1 MKKVKL
7 FISLFLAIAL
17 NISAFE
23 GGGVF
28 KTGLGFDLSKDKI
41 NLSHF
46 DSLSLWAKQ
55 NLDKEGN
62 YNFAIQ
68 SSYLFNLKKPLKP
81 DRKPDLDH
89 ILNLDMLKF
98 SFLFPIGNDSL
109 TIDAGRYNISD
120 ITAVILNQNI
130 DGVYIAYNK
139 TNFSAYFNLGYTGL
153 LNAYVNPINV
163 AGIMSISKSKE
174 QTKIYN
180 LAPSFVHISALFHIP
195 FQSLRH
201 AIDIDLNSFIA
212 TQNPKATNNYAS
224 ISVNGPIVKNLFYLT
239 SISTSI
245 LTREN
250 KKVPQIGFF
259 MSGELNYYFEKY
271 SSKVG
276 LKTQWFSGGEQAF
289 KSFTLSNASKVG
301 FIENSDLLKI
311 GLNGS
316 IKPINDL
323 FLNSEFN
330 IITHGSPQAKGKDF
344 LKGFEWATSVN
355 YAILQDIAVSGDL
368 GMFITKNGNVNARFG
383 LKGIISF

>member
-7 FISLFLAIAL
+7 FIVLFLTIAL

-28 KTGLGFDLSKDKI
+28 KTGLGLDLGKNKT

-55 NLDKEGN
+55 NIDKEGN

-68 SSYLFNLKKPLKP
+68 SSYLFNLKKPIKP
-81 DRKPDLDH
+81 DGKLDLDH

-109 TIDAGRYNISD
+109 TIDVGRYNISD

-130 DGVYIAYNK
+130 DGVYIAYK
-139 TNFSAYFNLGYTGL
+139 KSNFSTYFNLGYTGL
-153 LNAYVNPINV
+153 LNAYVNPTNV
-163 AGIMSISKSKE
+163 AGIMSISNV
-174 QTKIYN
+174 QTKIYS

-212 TQNPKATNNYAS
+212 TQNQKATNNYAS
-224 ISVNGPIVKNLFYLT
+224 ISVNGPIVKNLFYIT
-239 SISTSI
+239 SLSASI
-245 LTREN
+245 ITREN
-250 KKVPQIGFF
+250 KKDPQIGFF
-259 MSGELNYYFEKY
+259 VSGELNYYFEKY
-271 SSKVG
+271 SSKIG
-276 LKTQWFSGGEQAF
+276 LKTQWFSGGELAF
-289 KSFTLSNASKVG
+289 KSFTLSNASNVG

-330 IITHGSPQAKGKDF
+330 IITHGSSQPKGKDF
-344 LKGFEWATSVN
+344 LRGFEWATSVN
-355 YAILQDIAVSGDL
+355 YTILQDIAVSGDL
-368 GMFITKNGNVNARFG
+368 GMVITKNGNFNARFG

>member
-7 FISLFLAIAL
+7 FIFLFLAVAL
-17 NISAFE
+17 NLSAFE
-23 GGGVF
+23 GGGML
-28 KTGLGFDLSKDKI
+28 KTGLGIDLGKNKI

-68 SSYLFNLKKPLKP
+68 SSYLFNLKKPIKP
-81 DRKPDLDH
+81 EGASNLDH

-98 SFLFPIGNDSL
+98 SFLVPIGNDSL

-130 DGVYIAYNK
+130 DGVYIAYKK
-139 TNFSAYFNLGYTGL
+139 TNFSTYFNLGYTGL
-153 LNAYVNPINV
+153 LNSYVNPINA
-163 AGIMSISKSKE
+163 AGIASISKK

-180 LAPSFVHISALFHIP
+180 LAPSFVHMSALFHVP

-201 AIDIDLNSFIA
+201 AADFDLNSFIA
-212 TQNPKATNNYAS
+212 TGNPKTTNNYIS

-245 LTREN
+245 LTRDKRKSE
-250 KKVPQIGFF
+250 IGFF
-259 MSGELNYYFEKY
+259 LSGGLDYYFEKY
-271 SSKVG
+271 SSKLG
-276 LKTQWFSGGEQAF
+276 LKAQFFSGGKTGF
-289 KSFTLSNASKVG
+289 KSFTLSNVSKVT
-301 FIENSDLLKI
+301 FMESTDLFKI
-311 GLNGS
+311 SLDGS
-316 IKPINDL
+316 IKPVKDL
-323 FLNSEFN
+323 FLSTEAAVMAHAA
-330 IITHGSPQAKGKDF
+330 TQPKGRSNF
-344 LKGFEWATSVN
+344 AGFEWDVSAN
-355 YAILQDIAVSGDL
+355 YTILQDISISTDL
-368 GMFITKNGNVNARFG
+368 GMFVGKNGKFDAVFK

>member
-7 FISLFLAIAL
+7 FIFLFLAVAL
-17 NISAFE
+17 NLSAFE
-23 GGGVF
+23 GGGML
-28 KTGLGFDLSKDKI
+28 KTGLGIDLGKNKT

-68 SSYLFNLKKPLKP
+68 SSYLFNLKKPIKP
-81 DRKPDLDH
+81 EGASNLDH

-98 SFLFPIGNDSL
+98 SFLVPIGNDSL

-130 DGVYIAYNK
+130 DGVYIAYKK
-139 TNFSAYFNLGYTGL
+139 TNFSTYFNLGYTGL
-153 LNAYVNPINV
+153 LNSYVNPINA
-163 AGIMSISKSKE
+163 AGIASISKK

-180 LAPSFVHISALFHIP
+180 LAPSFVHMSALFHVP

-201 AIDIDLNSFIA
+201 AADFDLNSFIA
-212 TQNPKATNNYAS
+212 TGNPKTTNNYIS

-245 LTREN
+245 LTRDKRKSE
-250 KKVPQIGFF
+250 IGFF
-259 MSGELNYYFEKY
+259 LSGGLDYYFEKY
-271 SSKVG
+271 SSKLG
-276 LKTQWFSGGEQAF
+276 LKAQFFSGGKTGF
-289 KSFTLSNASKVG
+289 KSFTLSNVSKVT
-301 FIENSDLLKI
+301 FMESTDLFKI
-311 GLNGS
+311 SLDGS
-316 IKPINDL
+316 IKPVKDL
-323 FLNSEFN
+323 FLSTEAAVMAHAA
-330 IITHGSPQAKGKDF
+330 TQPKGRSNF
-344 LKGFEWATSVN
+344 AGFEWDVSAN
-355 YAILQDIAVSGDL
+355 YTIRQDISISTDL
-368 GMFITKNGNVNARFG
+368 GMFVGKNGKFDAVFK